1 MSILGLASVIVKPV
15 YGHRVPDG
23 RKGRRVN
30 DSIRNWATVGDNILS
45 FGGHRNFKRREAA
58 EKGKLRLWGERFEAY
73 RKVTPAYAIKVR
85 EPFQVHT
92 LEGVMRGQEGD
103 YLAVG
108 PAGELYPIA
117 ADVFKSSY
125 ERI

>member
-1 MSILGLASVIVKPV
+1 MS
-15 YGHRVPDG
+15 
-23 RKGRRVN
+23 
-30 DSIRNWATVGDNILS
+30 DSLRNWVTVGDNILS
-45 FGGHRNFKRREAA
+45 FAGHRNLDRRDAA
-58 EKGKLRLWGERFEAY
+58 ERDKLNLWGKRFKPY
-73 RKVTPAYAIKVR
+73 RKTMATYAIRVD
-85 EPFQVHT
+85 EDFQVHT
-92 LEGVMRGQEGD
+92 LEGVMRGQAGD